1 MTDSALFWLKEYKL
15 DGFRHDATKHIPEI
29 FWRTL
34 TRKIK
39 QQVVVPEKR
48 PIFQIGETYGS
59 RKLIG
64 SYVGSGQL
72 DGQFDFN
79 VYDDA
84 VGVFAISGENFKRLY
99 NSLKESMDYY
109 GCHNLMGYITGNQD
123 RARFISFAS
132 GDLKFG
138 EDTKL
143 AGWTRDIGVKDKEAY
158 KKLIMLNAFILTI
171 PGVPTIYYGDE
182 IGLPGGNDPDN
193 RRMMRFTNL
202 SEEEQKVRDITSQI
216 ANLRKNNLPLIFGD
230 FEFLWVGENSFAF
243 LRSYFKEFV
252 IVIFNKNTVANTL
265 KIDLPVRFKDIETKA
280 EFGSKYEISNNKLLI
295 ELAPNSVE
303 IITGN
308 IKKVQKK
315 LKVVTQKP

>member
-1 MTDSALFWLKEYKL
+1 
-15 DGFRHDATKHIPEI
+15 
-29 FWRTL
+29 
-34 TRKIK
+34 
-39 QQVVVPEKR
+39 
-48 PIFQIGETYGS
+48 
-59 RKLIG
+59 
-64 SYVGSGQL
+64 
-72 DGQFDFN
+72 
-79 VYDDA
+79 
-84 VGVFAISGENFKRLY
+84 
-99 NSLKESMDYY
+99 
-109 GCHNLMGYITGNQD
+109 MGYITGNQD

-252 IVIFNKNTVANTL
+252 IVIFNKKSTINTL
-265 KIDLPVRFKDIETKA
+265 KIDIPVRFKDIETKA

-303 IITGN
+303 ILTGN